1 MCKVCVCVCMEL
13 RNIQYV
19 AIVLVCMLCT
29 CMTIEREDG
38 KSTMRKIEKKE
49 TEDNVHGGIV
59 SQRRTCTTAHAVCHG
74 KTITTDNNTNER
86 IQLKFKLAL
95 SQHNIRRRVNT
106 EACTY
111 LLAAASQHMHHEGI
125 SEKTKSELTPDAAH

>member
-1 MCKVCVCVCMEL
+1 
-13 RNIQYV
+13 
-19 AIVLVCMLCT
+19 
-29 CMTIEREDG
+29 
-38 KSTMRKIEKKE
+38 MRKIEKKE

-59 SQRRTCTTAHAVCHG
+59 SLRRTCTTAHAVC
-74 KTITTDNNTNER
+74 KTITTDNNTYER

-95 SQHNIRRRVNT
+95 SQHNIRRRVKT

-111 LLAAASQHMHHEGI
+111 PLAAASQHHEGI